1 MAEEKEEKID
11 ESVVPSGIF
20 GGLAPLFVGG
30 FIIADAE
37 SGASE
42 ESVESGDAVE
52 DDGHENESEV

>member
-1 MAEEKEEKID
+1 MAENEKTK

-37 SGASE
+37 SGARE
-42 ESVESGDAVE
+42 ESVESGAAVE